1 MTSSN
6 TLLRPLFLFI
16 VGLLFIATPRH
27 AFAQDGGCGAEAGSI
42 SMDAGPLCMPDGE
55 AMLTGIPSANAV
67 VPAGF
72 ESTYLLTR
80 TNGRIIEQ
88 MGPSPNFLV
97 NSTDGWRI
105 HRLVF
110 DPATLDLASVVFG
123 VTSAY
128 DVRAQLLEGGGTICG
143 SLSMECPFVKTMECE
158 ESCEAF
164 AAGMIRDS
172 TLVCLTG
179 GQATLT
185 AVPAGA
191 SNVPAGFQQV
201 FVLSR
206 TNGLIIEQLSPT
218 PSFTVSSTDVWR
230 IHNLVYDPATLDLS
244 SIVLG
249 STTAYDLW
257 LMFPQ
262 AGGTICGNVD
272 LNGAPVKTGE
282 CGTPCF
288 AEAGEV
294 SADQADLCLIE
305 GTAQLSATPDGGA
318 TLPDGYVI
326 NFLLAKGTDTPMIL
340 DHGDAPVFTVAEPGI
355 YGIHPF
361 VYDPATFDITT
372 VVPGETT
379 LMELNA
385 LLLQGGGGIC
395 ASLDLDGADFQVV
408 DCSPPCLAD
417 AGSMGAENEVPCLAE
432 GNAMISAFSN
442 GDTLVPPGF
451 VMSYFLSQGAGLVL
465 LELNSTPD
473 FAVSDT
479 GLYHIHA
486 FVYDPATWNT
496 GMLTF
501 GTSTALDLN
510 AMLTQGG
517 GSICANLDFM
527 GASIMVT
534 ICPPSCTAGS
544 DTTISVCSS
553 DGAFPLFSLLGGDPC
568 PGGSWTAPN
577 GIPFSGIFVP
587 GIDPAGVY
595 LYTVYVQFG
604 ANQTATV
611 TVNVET
617 APNAGISA
625 ALTVCASDSAFDL
638 LSSLGGAPDQGGIWT
653 GPGSGADGQFDPSSV
668 GSGTYIFTYTVA
680 GISPCTNASATV
692 AVTVQLPPN
701 AGVDGI
707 VNVCLTDPP
716 IQLLSELN
724 GDPDLGGTWSGPS
737 PVVNGVF
744 VPGSMMAGTYI
755 YTVAGSPPCAPDTAF
770 LTVNVLEC
778 PDELPTTLTSGKENS
793 GNADITTSVA
803 THEAGSYFTIW
814 PNPAIESVQIALPS
828 TGWGDVYVELID
840 ASGRIIE
847 ARPMQRSASD
857 LALDVS
863 TLSPGVW
870 TVRLTGQDQVLTG
883 RFVRGPR

>member
-1 MTSSN
+1 MTPIN
-6 TLLRPLFLFI
+6 TLFRHVFILI

-27 AFAQDGGCGAEAGSI
+27 AFAQGGCGAEAGSVN
-42 SMDAGPLCMPDGE
+42 MDAGPLCLHDGE

-67 VPAGF
+67 VPAGYT
-72 ESTYLLTR
+72 STYLLTR

-88 MGPSPNFLV
+88 MGPSPTFLV
-97 NSTDGWRI
+97 SGTDGWRI

-143 SLSMECPFVKTMECE
+143 SLSMSGPFVKTMECE

-164 AAGMIRDS
+164 ASGMIMDS

-191 SNVPAGFQQV
+191 SNVPIGFEQV

-206 TNGLIIEQLSPT
+206 TNGLIIAQLSPT
-218 PSFTVSSTDVWR
+218 PSFTVNSTNVWR

-244 SIVLG
+244 AIVLG
-249 STTAYDLW
+249 STTAYDIW
-257 LMFPQ
+257 LMFQ
-262 AGGTICGNVD
+262 QGGGTICGNLD

-326 NFLLAKGTDTPMIL
+326 NFLLAQGTDTPMIL
-340 DHGDAPVFTVAEPGI
+340 DHGNAPMFTVAAPGI

-361 VYDPATFDITT
+361 VYDPGTFDITT

-379 LMELNA
+379 LMDLNA
-385 LLLQGGGGIC
+385 QLLQGGGGIC

-408 DCSPPCLAD
+408 DCSPPCVAD
-417 AGSMGAENEVPCLAE
+417 AGSMGAENEISCLVE
-432 GNAMISAFSN
+432 GSTAISAHSN

-465 LELNSTPD
+465 LDLNSSPVFT
-473 FAVSDT
+473 VTDT

-527 GASIMVT
+527 GASITVT
-534 ICPPSCTAGS
+534 ICPPPCTGGS
-544 DTTISVCSS
+544 DTTVSVCSS
-553 DGAFPLFSLLGGDPC
+553 DGAFPLFALLEGDPC
-568 PGGSWTAPN
+568 PGGSWTTPD
-577 GIPFSGIFVP
+577 GSVSSGIFVP
-587 GIDPAGVY
+587 GLDPSGVY
-595 LYTVYVQFG
+595 TYTVGNGSG
-604 ANQTATV
+604 ATSVTMV
-611 TVNVET
+611 TVNVVAASNAGSSAFITLCSNGSTYDLFDALAGTPESGGVWT
-617 APNAGISA
+617 GPNTLVNGQFDPTTMTGGAYTYTVSGTGPCPDATANVMVMVTSAPNAG
-625 ALTVCASDSAFDL
+625 T
-638 LSSLGGAPDQGGIWT
+638 
-653 GPGSGADGQFDPSSV
+653 DGM
-668 GSGTYIFTYTVA
+668 
-680 GISPCTNASATV
+680 
-692 AVTVQLPPN
+692 
-701 AGVDGI
+701 VD
-707 VNVCLTDPP
+707 VCLTDPP

-724 GDPDLGGTWSGPS
+724 GDPDAGGTWSGPS

-744 VPGSMMAGTYI
+744 VPGSMMAGTYA

-778 PDELPTTLTSGKENS
+778 PNVNLTTLTSGKDGS
-793 GNADITTSVA
+793 GNADITTAVEDL
-803 THEAGSYFTIW
+803 EAGSYFTIW
-814 PNPAIESVQIALPS
+814 PNPAIGTVHMALPS
-828 TGWGDVYVELID
+828 TGWGDVHVELID
-840 ASGRIIE
+840 ATGRIVE
-847 ARPMQRSASD
+847 AKPLQRSASD
-857 LALDVS
+857 LTLDVS
-863 TLSPGVW
+863 TLTPGVW
-870 TVRLTGQDQVLTG
+870 TVRIISGGTLGIG
-883 RFVRGPR
+883 RFVR